1 MTTTITARVDSG
13 RKAQA
18 EEVLNDLGLT
28 LSAAINLFVNA
39 VVMNQGIPF
48 KVQRK
53 NHGSQSVKLGLA
65 KGTWKLPEDFDD
77 KFDSYDAEVGNEMIG
92 GGL

>member
-1 MTTTITARVDSG
+1 MQYHGKD
-13 RKAQA
+13 
-18 EEVLNDLGLT
+18 
-28 LSAAINLFVNA
+28 
-39 VVMNQGIPF
+39 
-48 KVQRK
+48 
-53 NHGSQSVKLGLA
+53 GSQSVKLGLA